1 MTPIDHHVGRRLRGK
16 RRALGLHE
24 DDLASALGVGADVI
38 EAYERATT
46 RIPPEHLL
54 KLAEF
59 LGVSISYFFPATPC
73 PEP

>member
-1 MTPIDHHVGRRLRGK
+1 
-16 RRALGLHE
+16 
-24 DDLASALGVGADVI
+24 VI